1 MESIHKKALQGK
13 RYCVPQCRADFLSTV
28 ARGNNLAQ
36 KQEII
41 CYINLRHY
49 SGTVVAISTAGAF
62 AYEVTRE
69 TTDLVT
75 ITDLILKMDLII

>member
-1 MESIHKKALQGK
+1 MG
-13 RYCVPQCRADFLSTV
+13 
-28 ARGNNLAQ
+28 
-36 KQEII
+36 
-41 CYINLRHY
+41 HY
-49 SGTVVAISTAGAF
+49 SGGTVVAISSEGAF